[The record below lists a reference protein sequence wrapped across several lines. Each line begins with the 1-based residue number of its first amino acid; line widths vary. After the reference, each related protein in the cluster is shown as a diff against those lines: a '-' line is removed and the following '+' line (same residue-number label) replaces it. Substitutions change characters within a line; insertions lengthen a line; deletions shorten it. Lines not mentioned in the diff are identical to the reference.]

1 MPYNISFSR
10 LAAAVCLL
18 LVAMLSLGSGAQA
31 QVVIS
36 QVYGGGG
43 NSGATWKN
51 DFIELLN
58 TGSAAV
64 RINGWSVQYASSS
77 GSSWSVTPIAA
88 GSSDVFLQPGQY
100 YLVQEAP
107 GAGGT
112 KSLTAPDAMGTIAM
126 SATAAKVALAG
137 STSALSGACPSG
149 GTVKDL
155 VGYGT
160 ANCPTAANGG
170 TAPLLTNTTAAVRV
184 ASGCS
189 LTGKNS
195 ADFVAG
201 DPTPRNSSS
210 PLTLCSSGTAS
221 SPTLALN
228 ASTSITV
235 SPAAGQTATSM
246 KVDLTAIGGAGSV
259 SLSPNADGTFSGVIE
274 VGKCSLWGL
283 RSIPIAITYVGGNS
297 GGAYVPVTV
306 VAPAVQA
313 LSIHEIQGPGSR
325 SSYECLPVSF
335 SGVVTYT
342 RSNSFFMQ
350 EPGSGG
356 GDSATDSN
364 TASFGILVF
373 VRPTTSVAIGNIVT
387 VTGLVQEYV
396 PSGDPNSAPE
406 TEIASNS
413 NYSATISTPTSTGN
427 PLPAAVNISSLDPNG
442 GGEQLERYEGMRV
455 HVDSLSVTGA
465 TLGTVNEPAATSTS
479 NGLFFGVLPNAARPF
494 REAGIEW
501 PDPIP
506 NPPCCI
512 PRFDGN
518 PERLRV
524 DTSVI
529 GSLDLTTGATVSN
542 ITGPLEYG
550 YRTYSIVAEPGIS
563 ASGNINATAVPAPD
577 ASEFTVANMNLQ
589 HFYDTVAG
597 PAADS
602 TLTATALANRI
613 SKVAL
618 AVRDVMHL
626 PDIIGV
632 EEMENTA
639 TLQQLADAINAGNSP
654 SPNYQVYL
662 YDGNDMS
669 GINVGL
675 LVKSWITVNSVTQY
689 GKTDTI
695 PETNSIMNDRPPIVL
710 SASISN
716 QGETMPFY
724 VVVNHLRSLD
734 GVDDPA
740 SIARPKRKAQAE
752 YLADLIQNGLG
763 NSVANIVSVGD
774 YNAYEH
780 EAQDGYVDVMGTI
793 TGDPTDADHVAE
805 ASPVLVDPK
814 LTDLASTLPAE
825 QRYSY
830 IYDGTAQELDHV
842 LVNQNMMASFSRF
855 AIARNNAD
863 FPEGALFRNDPT
875 RPERFSDHDMPVAY
889 FKLPTDSHPPVL
901 TVPADMTAEAT
912 GPSGAT
918 VTFTVSAN
926 DSWDGPTPVTCA
938 PASGSM
944 FQLGTTTVQCSSTDA
959 HNNTGTASFNVTV
972 QDTTPPVV
980 SVTGVTN
987 GTTYTLGAVPNANC
1001 STTDLVGVATPAT
1014 LAITG
1019 GTANGVGGFTATCSG
1034 ARDTSGN
1041 AAAAVSVG
1049 YNVVYGFSG
1058 LVVPTGA
1065 GNGANVPVKWQLRDA
1080 KGNLITSISS
1090 VQALLA
1096 GPCGGTTSIAQPLA
1110 GTALRFDAS
1119 AGQFVFNWLTKGL
1132 APGCNTFTVA
1142 LDDGSS
1148 PSVNVQVK

>member
-10 LAAAVCLL
+10 IAAAVCLL

-36 QVYGGGG
+36 QIYGGGG

-58 TGSAAV
+58 TGSVAV
-64 RINGWSVQYASSS
+64 KINGWSVQYASSA
-77 GSSWSVTPIAA
+77 GTSWTVTPIASGA
-88 GSSDVFLQPGQY
+88 SDVFLQPGQY
-100 YLVQEAP
+100 FLVQEAP

-112 KSLTAPDAMGTIAM
+112 KSLTAPDATGTIAM
-126 SATAAKVALAG
+126 SATAAKIALVS
-137 STSALSGACPSG
+137 STTALSGACPSG
-149 GTVKDL
+149 GALKDL
-155 VGYGT
+155 VGYGG

-170 TAPLLTNTTAAVRV
+170 PAPLLSNTTAAVRV

-195 ADFVAG
+195 ADFVAD
-201 DPTPRNSSS
+201 DPNPRNMSS
-210 PLTLCSSGTAS
+210 PITLCSAGTAS

-235 SPAAGQTATSM
+235 LPASGQTATSM
-246 KVDLTAIGGAGSV
+246 NADLTAIGGSGSV
-259 SLSPNADGTFSGVIE
+259 PLLANADGTFAGMIE

-283 RSIPIAITYVGGNS
+283 RSVPVTISYASGNS

-313 LSIHEIQGPGSR
+313 LSIHEIQGTGSR
-325 SSYECLPVSF
+325 SPYECLPVSF

-364 TASFGILVF
+364 TESFGMLVF
-373 VRPTTSVAIGNIVT
+373 VKPTASVAVGNIVT
-387 VTGLVQEYV
+387 VSGLVQEYV

-406 TEIASNS
+406 TEIGGNS
-413 NYSATISTPTSTGN
+413 NFSVTISTPTSTGN
-427 PLPAAVNISSLDPNG
+427 PLPDPVNISSLDPNG

-455 HVDSLSVTGA
+455 HVDSLKVTGP
-465 TLGTVNEPAATSTS
+465 TLGTVNEPSATSTS
-479 NGLFFGVLPNAARPF
+479 NGLFFGVLPNTARPF

-512 PRFDGN
+512 PRFDDN

-524 DTSVI
+524 DTSVV
-529 GSLDLTTGATVSN
+529 GSLDLTTGAMVSN

-563 ASGNINATAVPAPD
+563 VSGNMSANAVPPPD
-577 ASEFTVANMNLQ
+577 LTEFTVANMNLQ

-632 EEMENTA
+632 EEMENRD
-639 TLQQLADAINAGNSP
+639 TLQQLADAINAGTSP
-654 SPNYQVYL
+654 TPDYKVYL
-662 YDGNDMS
+662 EDGNDIS

-695 PETNSIMNDRPPIVL
+695 PGTSSIMNDRPPIVL
-710 SASISN
+710 DASISN

-724 VVVNHLRSLD
+724 VIVNHLRSLS
-734 GVDDPA
+734 GVDDPS
-740 SIARPKRKAQAE
+740 SIAQPKRKAQAE

-763 NSVANIVSVGD
+763 NSASNIVSVGD

-780 EAQDGYVDVMGTI
+780 ESQDGYVDVMGTI
-793 TGDPTDADHVAE
+793 IGDPTDSDHVAV

-814 LTDLASTLPAE
+814 LIDLASTLPAD

-830 IYDGTAQELDHV
+830 IYDGTEQELDHV
-842 LVNQNMMASFSRF
+842 LVNQNMMAQFSRF

-889 FKLPTDSHPPVL
+889 FKLPTDIHPPTV
-901 TVPADMTAEAT
+901 TVPADMTVEAT
-912 GPSGAT
+912 EPSGAT
-918 VTFTVSAN
+918 VTFAASAN
-926 DSWDGPTPVTCA
+926 DSWDGPTAVTCT
-938 PASGSM
+938 PASGSV
-944 FQLGTTTVQCSSTDA
+944 FPLGTTTVQCSSTDKS
-959 HNNTGTASFNVTV
+959 NNKGTASFKVTV
-972 QDTTPPVV
+972 QDTTPPTV
-980 SVTGVTN
+980 SVIGVKD
-987 GTTYTLGAVPNANC
+987 GTTYTLGAVPSASC
-1001 STTDLVGVATPAT
+1001 STTDLVSVATPAT

-1019 GTANGVGGFTATCSG
+1019 GTTNGVGTFTATCSG

-1041 AAAAVSVG
+1041 NAATVSVT
-1049 YNVVYGFSG
+1049 YNVVYAFSG
-1058 LVVPTGA
+1058 LMLPAGA
-1065 GNGANVPVKWQLRDA
+1065 GSGGIVPVKWQLRDA
-1080 KGNLITSISS
+1080 GGNLITSLSS
-1090 VQALLA
+1090 VQTVLA
-1096 GPCGGTTSIAQPLA
+1096 GPCGGAMSAAQPLA
-1110 GTALRFDAS
+1110 GTTLRFDPS

-1132 APGCNTFTVA
+1132 SQGCNTFTVA
-1142 LDDGSS
+1142 LDDGSF